1 MLIFSIFLKYQDHC
15 HHRFFCLN
23 LISHQSSS
31 ILRPCLYHHKRLTY
45 YGISSC
51 GRGDIFGKKYF
62 VANHFCHPIRSSRS
76 EMFFKTETLTQVFP
90 CEYFEIFKIEQL
102 WRLLLYLEYLN
113 ILSLLF
119 RFCIFLMLIKNY
131 LQTGFLQAFRY

>member
-15 HHRFFCLN
+15 HYRFFWLN

-31 ILRPCLYHHKRLTY
+31 ILRPAHIITSLTY
-45 YGISSC
+45 YGISCC
-51 GRGDIFGKKYF
+51 GKEDISWKKYF
-62 VANHFCHPIRSSRS
+62 VANYFCHPFRSSRS
-76 EMFFKTETLTQVFP
+76 EMFFKTETPTQVFS

-113 ILSLLF
+113 IKRLPF
-119 RFCIFLMLIKNY
+119 RFCIFLMLIKKF
-131 LQTGFLQAFRY
+131 LQTGFLQAFQY